1 MQKAPFFPSA
11 RKLQAYS
18 LASWLAPNAMSLISD
33 IAYALF
39 VNAFMLHILSHL
51 FYFVNT
57 FFGKFYYKYL
67 IFFI

>member
-1 MQKAPFFPSA
+1 
-11 RKLQAYS
+11 
-18 LASWLAPNAMSLISD
+18 MSLISD